1 MTPAVDF
8 LKKAK
13 IAFQLHSYQ
22 HDPNNTHFGEEAVEK
37 LGLSPLQTFKT
48 LLIAQ
53 NNDQKKLAVMVIP
66 VAYQLNLKKVARA
79 LGCKKAEMAD
89 KQVAQKTTGYLI
101 GGISPLGQ
109 KKKLITFIDQSAV
122 SFSTIFIS
130 GGKRGLD
137 IEIDPQCLAKALNA
151 QFADLLEVEE

>member
-1 MTPAVDF
+1 MTPAIDF
-8 LKKAK
+8 LKKAQ
-13 IAFQLHSYQ
+13 IVFQLHSYQ
-22 HDPNNTHFGEEAVEK
+22 HDPDNIHFGEEAVEK

-66 VAYQLNLKKVARA
+66 VAYQLSLKKVAKV

-109 KKKLITFIDQSAV
+109 KKKLTTIIDKSAV
-122 SFSTIFIS
+122 GFSTIFIS

-137 IEIDPQCLAKALNA
+137 IEINPQDLAKALNA
-151 QFADLLEVEE
+151 QFADLLDTEE